1 MAQERRDDFQ
11 ERRQHLAQLSD
22 AELHQRFWELAE
34 QIVNPLVDL
43 ATKHTSP
50 SIERSVLMRMG
61 LSSLESKDLVQRI
74 WEKELLGKGAGHIV
88 WRIAKEKNLGIREAA
103 QALIAGQYWEDVEA
117 IFGGGQK

>member
-11 ERRQHLAQLSD
+11 ERRKHLANLSD

-43 ATKHTSP
+43 AAKHTSP

-61 LSSLESKDLVQRI
+61 LSSLEAKDFVQRV
-74 WEKELLGKGAGHIV
+74 WEKELLGKGAGHIL
-88 WRIAKEKNLGIREAA
+88 WRIAKEKKLGIREAA

-117 IFGGGQK
+117 IFGGGQ